1 MLPKLHNSFLI
12 NLVPLTIK
20 PKTSMKHL
28 FSYLFVFC
36 ISVPATIEAQNLSP
50 ITHESLWAM
59 KRVSAPQ
66 TSPDG
71 RWVVFA
77 MQEPAYDEKEVQSD
91 LWLAPTDGR
100 AKPYKITANKASE
113 SGYQWS
119 PDSKKIAFVAKR
131 DGDEVGQIYII
142 NIEKGGEAQRFT
154 NISTGAGAPQWS
166 PDGSLILFTSSVYP
180 GAFTDTQS
188 KKMAEE
194 KKKLKYKARVY
205 TGFPIRDFD
214 RWRDEKQSHL
224 LVQHI
229 DSTHAQNL
237 MSKVQLVN
245 QVGFNL
251 GSYTW
256 TPDSKGVVFSA
267 TTDGHVQASQEAH
280 YSFYQVDLT
289 QSDARLVLQD
299 AKQNVSNPRFS
310 ADGKSIYYIESGY
323 NTYKVYDLGK
333 LVRCDWPSL
342 KNKSA
347 IAASLDR
354 PINNY
359 VLTQNGLV
367 LSVDDRGHDW
377 IYQYNHS
384 TKKLR
389 LLSLGNKG
397 SYTAVSASD
406 DGTVI
411 TSLYEDASS
420 PAEVVRIDKAGK
432 ASPISEFNKA
442 ALSTLDLPEIEEF
455 WFSSSRGKQIHN
467 ILVRPAGFDPTKK
480 YPLFVL
486 MHGGPASAFKDNWG
500 YRWNYHLLA
509 KPGYILV
516 LTNYTGS
523 TGFGEKFAQDIQF
536 DPFKGP
542 ADEINEAAAYA
553 IKHYSFINE
562 NLQAVGGASYGGHLA
577 NWMQATTSHYKCIVA
592 HAGLVNS
599 ESQWG
604 TSDGIYNRE
613 VMNGGLPWEKTKT
626 FTEQNPIRMAANFK
640 TPILITIGER
650 DFRVPINN
658 SLENYATLQRLKVPS
673 KLIVFPD
680 ENHWILNAE
689 NGRFYYQQVHEW
701 LATYLK

>member
-1 MLPKLHNSFLI
+1 
-12 NLVPLTIK
+12 
-20 PKTSMKHL
+20 MKQL

-36 ISVPATIEAQNLSP
+36 VSLTGIRAQNRNP

-77 MQEPAYDEKEVQSD
+77 MQEPAYDEKDVQSD

-100 AKPYKITANKASE
+100 SKPYKITANKASE

-166 PDGSLILFTSSVYP
+166 PDGNLILFASSVYP

-229 DSTHAQNL
+229 DSTQAQNL

-245 QVGFNL
+245 KVGYNL

-256 TPDSKGVVFSA
+256 TPDSKSVVFSA

-299 AKQNVSNPRFS
+299 AKQNVGNPRFS

-347 IAASLDR
+347 MAASLDR

-359 VLTQNGLV
+359 VLTQNGVV

-377 IYQYNHS
+377 IYQYSYN
-384 TKKLR
+384 TKKLS
-389 LLSLGNKG
+389 LLSTGKKG

-411 TSLYEDASS
+411 SSLYENANS

-432 ASPISEFNKA
+432 HSPISEFNKA
-442 ALSTLDLPEIEEF
+442 ALSRLDLPEIEEF
-455 WFSSSRGKQIHN
+455 WFTSSRGKQIHN

-509 KPGYILV
+509 KPGYVLV

-553 IKHYSFINE
+553 IKQYPFINE

-577 NWMQATTSHYKCIVA
+577 NWMQATTSHYKCMIA

-689 NGRFYYQQVHEW
+689 NGRFYYQQVHDW

>member
-1 MLPKLHNSFLI
+1 
-12 NLVPLTIK
+12 
-20 PKTSMKHL
+20 MKQL
-28 FSYLFVFC
+28 FSYLVLFC
-36 ISVPATIEAQNLSP
+36 ISLSASKAQGPTS

-77 MQEPAYDEKEVQSD
+77 MQEPAYDEKEVIND
-91 LWLAPTDGR
+91 LWLAATDGSI
-100 AKPYKITANKASE
+100 KPYKITSNKASE

-131 DGDEVGQIYII
+131 EGDEVGQIYIL
-142 NIEKGGEAQRFT
+142 NIEKGGEAKRFT
-154 NISTGAGAPQWS
+154 NISTGAATPSWS
-166 PDGSLILFTSSVYP
+166 PDGNLILFTSSVYP
-180 GAFTDTQS
+180 GAFTDAQS
-188 KKMAEE
+188 KKIAEE

-214 RWRDEKQSHL
+214 HWRDEKQTHL
-224 LVQHI
+224 FVQHT
-229 DSTHAQNL
+229 DSSSAQNL
-237 MSKVQLVN
+237 MSKVALVN
-245 QVGFNL
+245 LPGYRL
-251 GSYTW
+251 GAFSW
-256 TPDSKGVVFSA
+256 TPTSKSILFSA

-280 YSFYQVDLT
+280 YQFYQIGLSP
-289 QSDARLVLQD
+289 SDASLVLND
-299 AKQNVSNPRFS
+299 AKQNVSNPSFS
-310 ADGKSIYYIESGY
+310 ADGKSIFYIESAY
-323 NTYKVYDLGK
+323 NSYKVYDLGK

-342 KNKSA
+342 KNKTA
-347 IAASLDR
+347 ISASLDR
-354 PINNY
+354 PVNNY
-359 VLTQNGLV
+359 VVTQGGLV
-367 LSVDDRGHDW
+367 LSIDDRGHDW
-377 IYQYNHS
+377 VYQYSHA
-384 TKKLR
+384 TKKLS
-389 LLSLGNKG
+389 LLTTGKKG

-406 DGTVI
+406 DGKII
-411 TSLYEDASS
+411 TSLYEDATT
-420 PAEVVRIDKAGK
+420 PAEIVRIDKLGTR
-432 ASPISEFNKA
+432 PISEFNKE
-442 ALSTLDLPEIEEF
+442 ALAGLDLPEIEEF
-455 WFSSSRGKQIHN
+455 WFTSSRGKQIHN
-467 ILVRPAGFDPTKK
+467 LIVRPAGFDATKK
-480 YPLFVL
+480 YPLLVL

-509 KPGYILV
+509 KPGYVLV
-516 LTNYTGS
+516 LSNYTGS

-553 IKHYSFINE
+553 IKQYSFINE
-562 NLQAVGGASYGGHLA
+562 HLQAVGGASYGGHLA
-577 NWMQATTSHYKCIVA
+577 NWMQATTSHYKCIIS